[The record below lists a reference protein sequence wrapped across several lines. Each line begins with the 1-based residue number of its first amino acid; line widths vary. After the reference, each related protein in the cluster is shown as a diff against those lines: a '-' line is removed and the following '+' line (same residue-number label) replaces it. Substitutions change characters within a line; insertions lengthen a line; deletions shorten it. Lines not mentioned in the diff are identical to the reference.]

1 VQEILQLFGEF
12 KALLCLTQ
20 HLLLHNL
27 QGTCQIHD
35 FNGNFVAQLCM
46 HFGVKGSTTPDI
58 VGIDWYNGL
67 EGHIDPGAPTLALA
81 FLNGKLQVI
90 LLNKTE
96 SQMGTPV
103 YKLYTKNLVMT
114 SR

>member
-1 VQEILQLFGEF
+1 M
-12 KALLCLTQ
+12 
-20 HLLLHNL
+20 
-27 QGTCQIHD
+27 
-35 FNGNFVAQLCM
+35 AQLCM

-103 YKLYTKNLVMT
+103 YKLYTINLVMT

>member
-1 VQEILQLFGEF
+1 M
-12 KALLCLTQ
+12 
-20 HLLLHNL
+20 
-27 QGTCQIHD
+27 
-35 FNGNFVAQLCM
+35 AQLCM

-96 SQMGTPV
+96 SQMAS
-103 YKLYTKNLVMT
+103 LYINCIHKT
-114 SR
+114 

>member
-1 VQEILQLFGEF
+1 MQEILQLFGELSF
-12 KALLCLTQ
+12 ALSHINTCCY
-20 HLLLHNL
+20 HNF

-58 VGIDWYNGL
+58 VGIDWYDGL

-90 LLNKTE
+90 LLN
-96 SQMGTPV
+96 
-103 YKLYTKNLVMT
+103 
-114 SR
+114 